1 MSPLS
6 TVAMNVASMQ
16 QQQQQPQLRQR
27 AFSLGQQ
34 HAQPTMQ
41 QIRDTI
47 AAAGLLGLAR
57 RILTCFLETPV
68 TTVHIILS
76 KHGKY
81 EMRKNDTSS

>member
-16 QQQQQPQLRQR
+16 QQQQPALRQR

-34 HAQPTMQ
+34 HAPPTMQ

-47 AAAGLLGLAR
+47 AAAGLLGCVGQ
-57 RILTCFLETPV
+57 IWTW
-68 TTVHIILS
+68 
-76 KHGKY
+76 
-81 EMRKNDTSS
+81 

>member
-16 QQQQQPQLRQR
+16 QQQQPQPTGLRQR

-41 QIRDTI
+41 QIRETL
-47 AAAGLLGLAR
+47 AAAGRLG
-57 RILTCFLETPV
+57 
-68 TTVHIILS
+68 
-76 KHGKY
+76 
-81 EMRKNDTSS
+81 